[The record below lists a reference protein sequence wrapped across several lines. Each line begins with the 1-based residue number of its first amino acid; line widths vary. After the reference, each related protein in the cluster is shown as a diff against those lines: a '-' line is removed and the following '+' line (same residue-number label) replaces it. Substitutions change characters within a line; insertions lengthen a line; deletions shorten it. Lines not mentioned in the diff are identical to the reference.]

1 MIVGHSFDHAG
12 RLFPVKWTMQNGTWT
27 ISVLPNAPS
36 TLGKAVNDHGD
47 AAGYSN
53 TPQGSHAYLWPAAGG
68 AIDLGC
74 APNVTPT
81 QVWAISAS
89 AQVVVGNSAG
99 GAAVWGGPG
108 TCRED
113 LPKLGGTGGA
123 AAFAVN
129 ANATIIGG
137 ESAPDP
143 AASNTTFPVRW
154 TGSPGARQIKQL
166 DTRVGGVFGANAAGD
181 LVGTVKVSCSL
192 AGGCNRAMIWKADGT
207 VKELT
212 ELSPF
217 GDNSVATDVNSAGE
231 VAGYLQTGMNDAAF
245 LWSQQLGVVQL
256 PSSARS
262 AEARAVSDPRPD
274 GTRLVIGNI
283 SVSGIRGAV
292 WVVRNP

>member
-74 APNVTPT
+74 APNVG
-81 QVWAISAS
+81 VVAALAISAS
-89 AQVVVGNSAG
+89 AQVVVGNVARN
-99 GAAVWGGPG
+99 AAVWSGPRS
-108 TCRED
+108 CEED
-113 LPKLGGTGGA
+113 LPKLGTGGA
-123 AAFAVN
+123 VAFAVN
-129 ANATIIGG
+129 ANGTIIGG
-137 ESAPDP
+137 TSAPDSS
-143 AASNTTFPVRW
+143 ANTLSYPVRW
-154 TGSPGARQIKQL
+154 TGVAGTRQIEQL
-166 DTRVGGVFGANAAGD
+166 DTRVGSVHGANAAGD
-181 LVGTVKVSCSL
+181 LVGSVKVSCSL
-192 AGGCNRAMIWKADGT
+192 AGGCDRAIIWKADGS

-231 VAGYLQTGMNDAAF
+231 VVGYFLTGTRNTAF
-245 LWSQQLGVVQL
+245 LWSEQMGIVQL
-256 PSSARS
+256 PSKARG
-262 AEARAVSDPRPD
+262 AAARAVSDPTLD
-274 GTRLVIGNI
+274 GTRLVIGGAG
-283 SVSGIRGAV
+283 SRGAV